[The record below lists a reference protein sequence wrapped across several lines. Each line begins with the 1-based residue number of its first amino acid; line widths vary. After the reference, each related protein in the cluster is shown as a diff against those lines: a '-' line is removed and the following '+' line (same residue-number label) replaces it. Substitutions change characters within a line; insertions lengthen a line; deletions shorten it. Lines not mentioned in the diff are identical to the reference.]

1 MENMESQLIEKAK
14 NGDSAA
20 FEKLIQLYEK
30 KVYNI
35 ALRMSR
41 NHDDALDISQDVF
54 IRVYRSLSGFKEE
67 SSFSTWLFR
76 ITTNICIDH
85 LRKRERSQKT
95 VSLYRTDED
104 GEEFELPIVDPEASP
119 ELHYDRR
126 EMTETLRSCVD
137 ELPPDQREIIVLR
150 DINGLSYEEIAQVL
164 DCNLGTV
171 KSRINRARN
180 RLQMNLLKAG
190 NFFSGRKSNTLGKE
204 VQTK

>member
-1 MENMESQLIEKAK
+1 MEPMESQLIEQAK
-14 NGDSAA
+14 GGDSSA
-20 FEKLIQLYEK
+20 FEQIVQLYEK
-30 KVYNI
+30 KVFNI

-54 IRVYRSLSGFKEE
+54 IRVYRSLPGFKEE

-85 LRKRERSQKT
+85 LRKKERSQKT
-95 VSLYRTDED
+95 VSLYQQDED
-104 GEEFELPIVDPEASP
+104 GEEFELPMVDPAASP
-119 ELHYDRR
+119 EQEYERR
-126 EMTETLRSCVD
+126 ELIETFRRCVD

-150 DINGLSYEEIAQVL
+150 DINGMSYEEISQVL

-180 RLQMNLLKAG
+180 RLQNSLLAAG
-190 NFFSGRKSNTLGKE
+190 NFFSNRKSNTVGKE
-204 VQTK
+204 VQAK